1 MIAKAAA
8 HRIAAP
14 AAPATTPAA
23 QFTAKERD
31 FVYGVAMRYM
41 KDEEDAN
48 DVAQDAMLLA
58 YRHLASFRGNSRF
71 TTWLYRIAATT
82 ALMHLRKRRRTP
94 IMVSVDAPVD
104 GEDGPREELRG
115 SASSSESTPE
125 DISASAQALTLASA
139 ELSRMGDK
147 YGRIFAMRF
156 LEGYSEAEIA
166 SQLDLNV
173 STVKTRAYRAR
184 AQLRRRLT
192 QHFAEP
198 GAALVAT
205 AALDPVDA
213 DLDVDAEFDAGSE
226 SLAA

>member
-1 MIAKAAA
+1 MATAIAPVANDNPT
-8 HRIAAP
+8 I
-14 AAPATTPAA
+14 

-31 FVYGVAMRYM
+31 FVFGVAMRYM

-115 SASSSESTPE
+115 SAQTSESTPE
-125 DISASAQALTLASA
+125 DISASTQALSLASA

-198 GAALVAT
+198 GAALVA
-205 AALDPVDA
+205 AEAPAPVDL
-213 DLDVDAEFDAGSE
+213 DLDVDADFDAGSE